1 MLRLGGVR
9 EPWLP
14 SAGVLAET
22 LLLLVIL
29 QRTSRGHWQQLVRTL
44 ETHRFVSGLLF
55 VVLLAL
61 ALRLPGLS
69 NELGH
74 TPIDMD
80 ESRLASNVQH
90 FFVTGELRHETVE
103 HYPGAVFW
111 LFVAGAFLGYVREL
125 TRGLSVG
132 ADSVPTEL
140 FVQWARLCNVMV
152 GAGIVAF
159 AGMTGRRLF
168 GERAGLFAAV
178 IVAVAPLSIDTT
190 TLVRNDPGMVLAVM
204 ATVYV
209 ALISQDDPRWRWV
222 VLSGALA
229 GIATAIKY
237 SSVFAIVPALIG
249 AGFQSSPR
257 DRLSRTAVTFF
268 SFVLAIA
275 ITNHFVWADF
285 PTFLKQLSDQVA
297 ITNRRHWAATD
308 NPAAFYVAILD
319 RFGTGW
325 PLLLLAASFAVYGLC
340 AGNVRS
346 SIFLSFPLLYI
357 WFMTVRPAQF
367 PRWVFP
373 MLPFV
378 AIAGAG
384 VLAAIWRLPE
394 RISTGSPS
402 GVTSGL
408 EASVLTLQAPLDKG
422 GPQGRLGGWR
432 AAAARAVTVVVLA
445 LALWFPIKAGAVSF
459 SRRVTNPTYALVERW
474 LELHAA
480 PQSVVI
486 LETGWLDLHR
496 SPVVVRRV
504 PDLKA
509 LLDGGLEQLAGAQ
522 WLIVPETRFGHS
534 TLARLGLV
542 QRVHASQG
550 FRGALGYDY
559 EIYAV
564 PQLPGTR

>member
-14 SAGVLAET
+14 SAGALAET
-22 LLLLVIL
+22 LLVLVVL
-29 QRTSRGHWQQLVRTL
+29 QRTNRGHWQQLVRAL

-55 VVLLAL
+55 VVVLAL

-69 NELGH
+69 SELGH

-111 LFVAGAFLGYVREL
+111 LFVASAFLGYVREL

-132 ADSVPTEL
+132 PDSVPIEL
-140 FVQWARLCNVMV
+140 FVQWARLCNVLV
-152 GAGIVAF
+152 GAGIVAL

-209 ALISQDDPRWRWV
+209 ALISRDDPRWRWV

-249 AGFQSSPR
+249 ASFQGSPR

-285 PTFLKQLSDQVA
+285 PTFLKQLSDQVQ

-378 AIAGAG
+378 AISGAG

-394 RISTGSPS
+394 WISRPS
-402 GVTSGL
+402 R
-408 EASVLTLQAPLDKG
+408 AWP
-422 GPQGRLGGWR
+422 

-445 LALWFPIKAGAVSF
+445 LALWFPMKAGAVSF

-509 LLDGGLEQLAGAQ
+509 LLDGGIEQLAGAQ

-542 QRVHASQG
+542 QRVHASQR

-564 PQLPGTR
+564 PRLPAAR